1 MEIPNINHFS
11 TQGSAGGPVG
21 MLNVDFIREV
31 TLSTSSFGAE
41 FDNPLSG
48 VLLFEQREVIEKNL
62 VVNLGLELV
71 RLE

>member
-1 MEIPNINHFS
+1 
-11 TQGSAGGPVG
+11 

-48 VLLFEQREVIEKNL
+48 VLLFEQREGNRENL
-62 VVNLGLELV
+62 VVSLGLGLV

>member
-1 MEIPNINHFS
+1 
-11 TQGSAGGPVG
+11 

-48 VLLFEQREVIEKNL
+48 VLSFEQREVIEKNL
-62 VVNLGLELV
+62 VVNLELG
-71 RLE
+71 